1 MQTTHDGLPAA
12 KRCVLCCA
20 LLPSSSLW
28 LTTRTLC
35 WGYLL
40 TMWCKKLL
48 RSFIDRSE
56 IQVSSVMISQPG
68 QASEGCMAGR
78 WGRSEQP
85 ELTVD
90 VRTLTALC
98 THRVWGRRGGGRWYT
113 GRCALRKGESKV
125 ILRDVTSEQRTL
137 LRLNSAVRCTPAVCS
152 QV

>member
-1 MQTTHDGLPAA
+1 MMDCLLLSD
-12 KRCVLCCA
+12 VLCCA
-20 LLPSSSLW
+20 LFLSSSLW
-28 LTTRTLC
+28 LTTRMLC

-48 RSFIDRSE
+48 RSFMDRSE

-68 QASEGCMAGR
+68 QALDGCMAGR

-90 VRTLTALC
+90 VRTLTARC
-98 THRVWGRRGGGRWYT
+98 TPRVWGRRGGGRWDT
-113 GRCALRKGESKV
+113 GRCALWNGESKV
-125 ILRDVTSEQRTL
+125 TLQDVTSEQRTL
-137 LRLNSAVRCTPAVCS
+137 LRLNSAVCCTPAVCS